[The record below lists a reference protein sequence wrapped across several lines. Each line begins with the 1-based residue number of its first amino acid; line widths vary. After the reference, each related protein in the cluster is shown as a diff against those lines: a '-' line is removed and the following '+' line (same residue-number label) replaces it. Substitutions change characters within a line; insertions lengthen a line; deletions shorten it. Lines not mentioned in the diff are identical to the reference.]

1 MTRQHTARWVAIDAI
16 QAWDKNPRNNDH
28 AVDELAKSIKRFG
41 WGSPI
46 IARKSDG
53 VVIAGHT
60 RLKAAQRLKMDKVL
74 VRYLDLDPAEAAALA
89 LADNK
94 IGELADW
101 DDEGLRAVLLELGAE
116 DVNLDGLGFTDE
128 ELEQVMQTLPDVEL
142 TDDDDVNGLSVESDL
157 MTVTVVI
164 KCSDSEKLDRAFQ
177 HYKDKTSVAQLAKGE
192 ALGMILVQWAE
203 ANAF

>member
-101 DDEGLRAVLLELGAE
+101 NEDGLRAVLMELDAE
-116 DVNLDGLGFTDE
+116 DVKVDGLGFTDE
-128 ELEQVMQTLPDVEL
+128 EL
-142 TDDDDVNGLSVESDL
+142 
-157 MTVTVVI
+157 
-164 KCSDSEKLDRAFQ
+164 
-177 HYKDKTSVAQLAKGE
+177 
-192 ALGMILVQWAE
+192 
-203 ANAF
+203 NAFLDVADLDLGHADNSDTEVDVDDFSLAHCCPRCGFEFNDAE